1 MVKHVFRDIYDPT
14 MSKIWLGN
22 RSTCQIVYVKD
33 FRVTITQL
41 ITTPYP
47 THKSHPAKNNKK
59 HPLKRTQKRVLCP
72 LASCIFCFISFISS
86 REPTC
91 DLKEH
96 KRKPTVRK
104 YLSNLWLGLI
114 RQPNVFL
121 WVIYQ
126 DLPTSK
132 RTNPTSWQF
141 LEDDDEFDPPKIK
154 ACLYLKDPDM
164 S

>member
-1 MVKHVFRDIYDPT
+1 MVKHMIRDIYHPT

-41 ITTPYP
+41 LTTPYP

-59 HPLKRTQKRVLCP
+59 HPLKSTRKRVLCP

-114 RQPNVFL
+114 RQPSQCFSL
-121 WVIYQ
+121 G
-126 DLPTSK
+126 
-132 RTNPTSWQF
+132 
-141 LEDDDEFDPPKIK
+141 
-154 ACLYLKDPDM
+154 DM
-164 S
+164 SGFTNQQKNKSNILAILRKKKSDLFGG